1 MICQHPVRQA
11 RPLVRY
17 GVDEYVNTAS
27 CILKDQVHYAAY
39 SAGQIIEP
47 ITMEEAMASDYAA
60 EWRQAANLEYESLI
74 SNNTWELVELPVG
87 CTPIGCKWV
96 FKIKYCSDGRVEW
109 FKGHLIAKGYAQK
122 YGIDYEE
129 TFSLVVRFS
138 SIRTYLHLRFNA
150 TC

>member
-1 MICQHPVRQA
+1 MICQHPVQQA
-11 RPLVRY
+11 RPPVRY

-74 SNNTWELVELPVG
+74 SNNTWELVELPAG

-96 FKIKYCSDGRVEW
+96 FKIKYCSDGRVED
-109 FKGHLIAKGYAQK
+109 I
-122 YGIDYEE
+122 
-129 TFSLVVRFS
+129 
-138 SIRTYLHLRFNA
+138 
-150 TC
+150 